1 MIEFYNVNVDIDG
14 KKILQNISFRMLK
27 GEFAYLVGPSG
38 AGKSTILRIIYLDLF
53 PVEGMAIIDQYTSA
67 KIKNKYKT
75 LIKSDRSYSRCN
87 R

>member
-38 AGKSTILRIIYLDLF
+38 AGKSTILRIIYLD
-53 PVEGMAIIDQYTSA
+53 
-67 KIKNKYKT
+67 
-75 LIKSDRSYSRCN
+75 
-87 R
+87 